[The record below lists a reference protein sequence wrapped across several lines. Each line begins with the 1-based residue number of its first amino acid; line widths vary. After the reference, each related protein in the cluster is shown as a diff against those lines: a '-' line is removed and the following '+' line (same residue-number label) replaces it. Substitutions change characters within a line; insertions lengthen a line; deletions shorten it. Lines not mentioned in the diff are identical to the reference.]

1 MSAEP
6 RGRCIVRGRGG
17 KRERGLSRWRSCLK
31 RGDSNKDRKG
41 AWVGCW
47 LRWGCRLGIWVRR
60 AITGAGL
67 TGPGAVGVYIYRS
80 QLVILAEDI
89 LPQNSV
95 LVAELRVPSNQNSSL
110 QDLCGEGREVVS
122 SLPASLG
129 PPAFPSEQPHTGTTQ
144 DEEEGIGSAEWY
156 VHVDGGP
163 RLPFAS
169 PRAHC
174 VGVNREAPRQGDSSV
189 AEQALSMHQNN
200 NKKSLK
206 SETPLYHRLAV

>member
-1 MSAEP
+1 MA
-6 RGRCIVRGRGG
+6 VT
-17 KRERGLSRWRSCLK
+17 
-31 RGDSNKDRKG
+31 
-41 AWVGCW
+41 A
-47 LRWGCRLGIWVRR
+47 
-60 AITGAGL
+60 AGL
-67 TGPGAVGVYIYRS
+67 TGPGAVGVYVYRS

-89 LPQNSV
+89 LPQNAV
-95 LVAELRVPSNQNSSL
+95 LEAELRVPSDQNSSL
-110 QDLCGEGREVVS
+110 QDLCGEGEVVS

-144 DEEEGIGSAEWY
+144 DEEEGIGSAEW
-156 VHVDGGP
+156 VCSRGWGGP

-169 PRAHC
+169 PCAHC

-200 NKKSLK
+200 KKSLE